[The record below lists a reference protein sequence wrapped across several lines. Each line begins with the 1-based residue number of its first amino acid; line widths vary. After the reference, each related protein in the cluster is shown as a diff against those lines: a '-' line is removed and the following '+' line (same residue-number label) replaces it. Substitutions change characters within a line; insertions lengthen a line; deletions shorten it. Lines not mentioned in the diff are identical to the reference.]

1 MLDFSLR
8 VACARAVAFSTAASL
23 LVACGGG
30 STPSPAVARSASS
43 GTRGTARITIKI
55 PKAPSTPAAR
65 TVKYLSPATS
75 QMVVNIEQSGT
86 PISGYP
92 QTVSLTPTSNG
103 CSSTLASTNCSLSI
117 ALSPGSYTATLTAQD
132 ASGTALSAVNAIPFT
147 ILAGQANTISLVL
160 GGLPASLQAVPV
172 TAGYLRGDSSALH
185 LWGAATQQLA
195 LEALDADGNA
205 IVGPGAPTY
214 SVTSG
219 NTGALTAAIPNP
231 TIAPNIVSLG
241 ATGGAVTPG
250 TVELTVGATP
260 ASGAGGSSLSL
271 VIPLTL
277 AHSVVYVS
285 DGEYIYAYYD
295 GSTSVT
301 YEFEPGFSYPRLAAD
316 RNGTLYATDASGNS
330 VLEYPEGATSPSVT
344 LTGSGLDDPGQVAL
358 DPAGDIFVLNG
369 DSGDSNYN
377 TVEFPAGSTTGST
390 IISSSA
396 YTTDGIAVDVLGNVY
411 EPTSNI
417 LYEYAAGSWSQSTIG
432 GIIDPNGMAF
442 ANATDLYVPN
452 YDTCDSETGYGVAD
466 VNVVTRT
473 IVNPSPVFCFVNAGG
488 GPQEMAFDA
497 AGNLWV
503 ALDLYTAPQVVR
515 EYLPSGAVGMTL
527 DDPTY
532 EGSPNGVAV
541 VPPANAP
548 Y

>member
-1 MLDFSLR
+1 MADSSLR
-8 VACARAVAFSTAASL
+8 VACVRAVAFSTAAAL
-23 LVACGGG
+23 LAACGGGG
-30 STPSPAVARSASS
+30 STPSPAVARSAAS
-43 GTRGTARITIKI
+43 GARGTAR
-55 PKAPSTPAAR
+55 
-65 TVKYLSPATS
+65 
-75 QMVVNIEQSGT
+75 M
-86 PISGYP
+86 
-92 QTVSLTPTSNG
+92 
-103 CSSTLASTNCSLSI
+103 
-117 ALSPGSYTATLTAQD
+117 
-132 ASGTALSAVNAIPFT
+132 
-147 ILAGQANTISLVL
+147 
-160 GGLPASLQAVPV
+160 
-172 TAGYLRGDSSALH
+172 
-185 LWGAATQQLA
+185 
-195 LEALDADGNA
+195 
-205 IVGPGAPTY
+205 
-214 SVTSG
+214 
-219 NTGALTAAIPNP
+219 
-231 TIAPNIVSLG
+231 
-241 ATGGAVTPG
+241 
-250 TVELTVGATP
+250 
-260 ASGAGGSSLSL
+260 
-271 VIPLTL
+271 
-277 AHSVVYVS
+277 VYVS

-316 RNGTLYATDASGNS
+316 RNGTLSATDASGNS

-432 GIIDPNGMAF
+432 GIIDPNGTAF
-442 ANATDLYVPN
+442 ANATDLYIPN

-497 AGNLWV
+497 AG
-503 ALDLYTAPQVVR
+503 
-515 EYLPSGAVGMTL
+515 MTL